1 MRRHVRYST
10 DVTGTP
16 RAIHDRLAAQAAA
29 ELAAAERDALAAGKE
44 RFDLATLERLLQR
57 GPQAAREQG
66 HREAYYISFREVKTL
81 AEYVA
86 RVRAIE
92 PYEDSR

>member
-1 MRRHVRYST
+1 MTSKARE
-10 DVTGTP
+10 
-16 RAIHDRLAAQAAA
+16 IHERLKAQAAA

-44 RFDLATLERLLQR
+44 RFDLATLEQLLKR

-66 HREAYYISFREVKTL
+66 HREAYYVSYRDVKTL

-86 RVRAIE
+86 RLHANE